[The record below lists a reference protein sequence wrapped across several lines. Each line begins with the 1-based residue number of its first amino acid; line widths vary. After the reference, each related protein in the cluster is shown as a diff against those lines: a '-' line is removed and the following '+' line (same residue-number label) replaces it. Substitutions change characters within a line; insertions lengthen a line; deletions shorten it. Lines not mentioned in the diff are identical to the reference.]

1 MERLEFEL
9 LSSIAEHQDLSLR
22 MKTFGFSEKEL
33 EATKRKITDKGW
45 LEAEEI
51 TDAGLAAL
59 EPYKVKR
66 VVFLA
71 AGFGSRMVP
80 ITINTPKP
88 MVRVHGKRIIE
99 TLIDAVLAAGIEEI
113 YIVRGYL
120 GEQFELLQK
129 KYPMIKLIE
138 NPDYDGTGTISSFY
152 YARNLLDHAY
162 VMESDLVVANPKV
175 VHKYHY
181 TSDFMGAK
189 VDQTDDW
196 FLRTNE
202 TGTITEI
209 GVVGSGDNCFRLIG
223 MSYWDGRDGQEL
235 AHDIKEAYE
244 GPEGH
249 KLPMSYVPFRVYRDK
264 YKINIMP
271 CNASDVIEIDSFAEL
286 QEFDEIYKVH

>member
-1 MERLEFEL
+1 MERIEFEL
-9 LSSIAEHQDLSLR
+9 LSSVAEQQDLSLR
-22 MKTFGFSEKEL
+22 QKTFGFSVKEL
-33 EATKRKITDKGW
+33 EAAKSQLFKKGW
-45 LEAEEI
+45 LDADGI
-51 TDAGLAAL
+51 TKAGLAAL
-59 EPYKVKR
+59 EPYKVRR
-66 VVFLA
+66 VIFLA

-99 TLIDAVLAAGIEEI
+99 TLIDAVLTAGIEEI

-129 KYPMIKLIE
+129 KYPMIRFIE

-175 VHKYHY
+175 VHCYHY
-181 TSDFMGAK
+181 TSDFMGTK

-196 FLRTNE
+196 FLKTDE
-202 TGTITEI
+202 AGAITEI
-209 GVVGSGDNCFRLIG
+209 GVAGIGDNCFKLIG
-223 MSYWDGRDGQEL
+223 ISYWNGRDGKEL
-235 AHDIKEAYE
+235 AHDIQEAYE

-264 YKINIMP
+264 YKIDIMP
-271 CNASDVIEIDSFAEL
+271 CDAADVIEIDSFAEL

>member
-1 MERLEFEL
+1 MERLEFEV
-9 LSSIAEHQDLSLR
+9 LSAVAEQQDLTLR
-22 MKTFGFSEKEL
+22 KETFGFSNQEL
-33 EATKRKITDKGW
+33 EEAKSRLIEKGW
-45 LEAEEI
+45 MDAKGI
-51 TDAGLAAL
+51 TEAGLIAL
-59 EPYKVKR
+59 DPYKVKR
-66 VVFLA
+66 VIFLA

-113 YIVRGYL
+113 HIIRGYL

-129 KYPMIKLIE
+129 KYPMIQLIE

-162 VMESDLVVANPKV
+162 VMESDLVVSNPKV
-175 VHKYHY
+175 VHRYHY
-181 TSDFMGAK
+181 TSDFMGTK
-189 VDQTDDW
+189 VDQTNDW
-196 FLRTNE
+196 FLKTDE
-202 TGTITEI
+202 AGTITEI
-209 GVVGSGDNCFRLIG
+209 GVAGAGNNCFRLIG
-223 MSYWDGRDGQEL
+223 MSYWDGRDGKEL
-235 AHDIKEAYE
+235 AHDIQEAYE
-244 GPEGH
+244 SPERY

-271 CNASDVIEIDSFAEL
+271 CNATDVIEIDSFTEL

>member
-1 MERLEFEL
+1 MDRLAFEILSSLAEERSFEL
-9 LSSIAEHQDLSLR
+9 SKKAFDFSDERVREANKWLGENGFIDEYGITSLGYE
-22 MKTFGFSEKEL
+22 M
-33 EATKRKITDKGW
+33 
-45 LEAEEI
+45 
-51 TDAGLAAL
+51 L
-59 EPYKVKR
+59 EPYKAQR

-88 MVRVHGKRIIE
+88 LVRVHGKRIIE
-99 TLIDAVLAAGIEEI
+99 TIIDAVLAAGIEEI

-129 KYPMIKLIE
+129 KYPMIQLID

-181 TSDFMGAK
+181 TSDFMGTK
-189 VDQTDDW
+189 VEKTDDW
-196 FLRTNE
+196 FLKTDHD
-202 TGTITEI
+202 GVITEI
-209 GVVGSGDNCFRLIG
+209 GVGGNGENCYRLIG
-223 MSYWDGRDGQEL
+223 MSYWDGRDGKEL
-235 AHDIKEAYE
+235 AHDIQEAYE
-244 GPEGH
+244 GPDGH
-249 KLPMSYVPFRVYRDK
+249 KLPMSYVPFRVYKDK

-271 CNASDVIEIDSFAEL
+271 CDAKDVVEIDSFAEL
-286 QEFDEIYKVH
+286 QEFDEIYRIK

>member
-9 LSSIAEHQDLSLR
+9 LSSIVEHQDLSLR
-22 MKTFGFSEKEL
+22 KRTFGFSDEEL
-33 EATKRKITDKGW
+33 ETTKKKLVEKGW
-45 LEAEEI
+45 LKAEEI
-51 TDAGLAAL
+51 TEAGLAAL

-99 TLIDAVLAAGIEEI
+99 TLIDAVLASGIEEI

-129 KYPMIKLIE
+129 KYPMIRLIE
-138 NPDYDGTGTISSFY
+138 NPDYNGAGTISSFY
-152 YARNLLDHAY
+152 YARELLDHAY
-162 VMESDLVVANPKV
+162 VMESDLVVSNPKV
-175 VHKYHY
+175 VHRYHY
-181 TSDFMGAK
+181 TSDFMGTK

-196 FLRTNE
+196 FLKTDG
-202 TGTITEI
+202 TGRITEI
-209 GVVGSGDNCFRLIG
+209 GVVGAGDNCYKLIG
-223 MSYWDGRDGQEL
+223 MSYWDGKDGREL
-235 AHDIKEAYE
+235 AHDIQEAYE

-249 KLPMSYVPFRVYRDK
+249 KLPMSFVPFRVYRDK
-264 YKINIMP
+264 YRVNIMP

-286 QEFDEIYKVH
+286 QEFDEIYKIR

>member
-1 MERLEFEL
+1 MVRLEFEL
-9 LSSIAEHQDLSLR
+9 LSSIAEGQDLSLR
-22 MKTFGFSEKEL
+22 KETFGFSD
-33 EATKRKITDKGW
+33 EAFEAAKRQIIEKGW
-45 LEAEEI
+45 LDAEGI
-51 TDAGLAAL
+51 TDTGLAAL

-66 VVFLA
+66 VIFLA
-71 AGFGSRMVP
+71 AGFGSRMAP

-129 KYPMIKLIE
+129 KYPMIQLIE
-138 NPDYDGTGTISSFY
+138 NPDYNGTGTISSFY

-175 VHKYHY
+175 VHRYHY
-181 TSDFMGAK
+181 TSDFMGTK

-196 FLRTNE
+196 FLKIDE
-202 TGTITEI
+202 AGTITEI
-209 GVVGSGDNCFRLIG
+209 GVVGSGDNCYRLIG

-235 AHDIKEAYE
+235 AHDIQEAYE

-264 YKINIMP
+264 YKIDIMP
-271 CNASDVIEIDSFAEL
+271 CRADDVIEIDSFAEL

>member
-9 LSSIAEHQDLSLR
+9 LSSIAEGQDLSLR
-22 MKTFGFSEKEL
+22 KETFGFSDEAL
-33 EATKRKITDKGW
+33 EAAKSQLIEKGW
-45 LEAEEI
+45 LDTEGI
-51 TDAGLAAL
+51 TEAGLAAL

-129 KYPMIKLIE
+129 KYPMIQLIE
-138 NPDYDGTGTISSFY
+138 NPDYNGTGTISSFY
-152 YARNLLDHAY
+152 YARNLLNHAY

-175 VHKYHY
+175 VHRYHY
-181 TSDFMGAK
+181 TSDFMGTK

-196 FLRTNE
+196 FLKIDE
-202 TGTITEI
+202 AGTITEI
-209 GVVGSGDNCFRLIG
+209 GVVGSGDNCYRLIG

-235 AHDIKEAYE
+235 AHDIQEAYE

-264 YKINIMP
+264 YKIDIMP
-271 CNASDVIEIDSFAEL
+271 CRADDVIEIDSFAEL

>member
-9 LSSIAEHQDLSLR
+9 ISSIAEQQDLSLR
-22 MKTFGFSEKEL
+22 KETFGFSDKAL
-33 EATKRKITDKGW
+33 EAAKSQLIKNGW
-45 LEAEEI
+45 LNAEGI
-51 TDAGLAAL
+51 TEAGLVAL

-66 VVFLA
+66 VIFLA

-99 TLIDAVLAAGIEEI
+99 TLIDAVLAAGIDEI

-120 GEQFELLQK
+120 GEQFELLQR
-129 KYPMIKLIE
+129 KYPMIQLIE

-175 VHKYHY
+175 VHRYHY
-181 TSDFMGAK
+181 TSDFMGTK

-196 FLRTNE
+196 FLKIDE
-202 TGTITEI
+202 AGTITEI
-209 GVVGSGDNCFRLIG
+209 GVVGAGENCFRLIG
-223 MSYWDGRDGQEL
+223 MSYWDGRDGKEL
-235 AHDIKEAYE
+235 AHDIQEAYE

-264 YKINIMP
+264 YKIDIMP
-271 CNASDVIEIDSFAEL
+271 CNATDVIEIDSFAEL